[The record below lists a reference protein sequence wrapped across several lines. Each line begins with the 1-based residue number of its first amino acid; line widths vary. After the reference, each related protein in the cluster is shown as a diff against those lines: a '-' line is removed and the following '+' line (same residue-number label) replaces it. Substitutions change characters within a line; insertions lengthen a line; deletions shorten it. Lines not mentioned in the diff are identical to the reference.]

1 MDTSKSD
8 PWTIEEADYP
18 ATGTAAERWAF
29 LLRYALLAP
38 SSHNTQPW
46 RFTILSDAHG
56 DTLELRADRTR
67 SLPVADPEDREL
79 TISCGAALANLRLTM
94 RHFGLSD
101 ETRLLPD
108 PTDSDLLAHIA
119 VAGAHAP
126 TPAQDALFRQIPRR
140 HTNRQP
146 FDAGTLPPDLLV
158 ALATEARA
166 EGAWLH
172 VVATEAARSGIAD
185 LIAEGD
191 RQQWDDPAFRHE
203 LASWLHPARSGD
215 GLAGYSL
222 GIGPLIVRAFD
233 LGDGQAATD
242 HDLAF
247 AAPALA
253 VLGTADDTPAAWL
266 MAGQA
271 LARVLLRASAADVW
285 ASFLNQPIQVAALRP
300 RLATLLGH
308 GGYPQVLLRL
318 GYGSAPKPAPRR
330 PVWEVVSSRG

>member
-242 HDLAF
+242 HDLHRRRHPGGVADCRTSAGAGTPARQRGGCLGLF
-247 AAPALA
+247 PQSADPGRGVAPPPRHAARARRLPPGAAP
-253 VLGTADDTPAAWL
+253 
-266 MAGQA
+266 
-271 LARVLLRASAADVW
+271 
-285 ASFLNQPIQVAALRP
+285 P
-300 RLATLLGH
+300 RLW
-308 GGYPQVLLRL
+308 LRTQT
-318 GYGSAPKPAPRR
+318 GPAPPGLGGSIIARMTER
-330 PVWEVVSSRG
+330 